1 VATSERNLGR
11 RIWIGRADPDADYGQ
26 PDGRHS
32 SSSFRPHPFWRHVQ
46 HFGVWRAKGHSVLC
60 SWRNLRGDALRRPF
74 VDPDHLRE
82 TPLTVLVGRE
92 DRIAISHAGGG
103 DPLVFEA
110 DITRSSPNRRTRSL
124 FCPQVRVQTDYAE
137 KVHPTLLAELSSV
150 RKADY
155 TDVEPTLNEGQRYP
169 PRIPLCQSEMTDR
182 KSN

>member
-1 VATSERNLGR
+1 MATSERNLGR

-32 SSSFRPHPFWRHVQ
+32 SSSFRPHPFWRYVDHS
-46 HFGVWRAKGHSVLC
+46 GVGRLEVARVLN

-92 DRIAISHAGGG
+92 DRIAISHAGDG

-110 DITRSSPNRRTRSL
+110 DIN
-124 FCPQVRVQTDYAE
+124 A
-137 KVHPTLLAELSSV
+137 LLAE
-150 RKADY
+150 
-155 TDVEPTLNEGQRYP
+155 
-169 PRIPLCQSEMTDR
+169 
-182 KSN
+182 